1 LEALQEVSKTMQ
13 TTSKKQDISSLLA
26 KVHLLVEEQSSIKNS
41 LSDVQSH
48 LHQKL
53 EEATSTLKTETEL
66 LNQQIKQL
74 ETILHGLTG
83 YVSSLSDQQ
92 TQLGQSFV
100 KTTEHFK
107 NQLVPTSSSSGT
119 FGIWI
124 YFILFQIVFAAAFVY
139 YKSYRD
145 MKNTKVF

>member
-1 LEALQEVSKTMQ
+1 LILEALQEVSKTMQ

-83 YVSSLSDQQ
+83 YVSSFGFISFYFKLFLLLLSFI
-92 TQLGQSFV
+92 TNP
-100 KTTEHFK
+100 TE
-107 NQLVPTSSSSGT
+107 T
-119 FGIWI
+119 
-124 YFILFQIVFAAAFVY
+124 
-139 YKSYRD
+139 
-145 MKNTKVF
+145 

>member
-26 KVHLLVEEQSSIKNS
+26 KVHILVEEQSSIKNS
-41 LSDVQSH
+41 LSDVQHH

-74 ETILHGLTG
+74 ETVLHGLTG

-100 KTTEHFK
+100 KTTEHLK
-107 NQLVPTSSSSGT
+107 NQPAPSSSSG
-119 FGIWI
+119 FGAWI
-124 YFILFQIVFAAAFVY
+124 YFILFQIVFAAAFIFY
-139 YKSYRD
+139 RSYRE